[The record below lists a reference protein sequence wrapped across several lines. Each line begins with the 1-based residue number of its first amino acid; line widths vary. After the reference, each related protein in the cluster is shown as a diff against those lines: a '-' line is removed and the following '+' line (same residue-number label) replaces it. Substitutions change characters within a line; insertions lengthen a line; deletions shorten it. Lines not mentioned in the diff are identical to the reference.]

1 MDDVRFSLVVMTYEK
16 PEALRR
22 CLGSLARLRPPAGG
36 FEVVVID
43 DGSRAPDAERIVREL
58 EGALRIACHRISHR
72 GVSGAR
78 NAGLARARGEIVAFV
93 ADDYTLPAHYLE
105 RAERFFATHPDAEL
119 LTCNLRSQG
128 TGLARHVQ
136 ELYLEL
142 VLLQNAGAVPDRD
155 GLICTFT
162 LPASR
167 AALFR
172 RRVFDRVGAFD
183 ESMTS
188 GEDGE
193 LGLRLADHGI
203 PQWFDTRLYLE
214 HWEAKGWRDFLRQ
227 RVEYATSTHDLFR
240 RRAAASGAPPARRWT
255 LRKCAREV
263 VHRLRPWAALS
274 WRTGLFARYVVLLP
288 GLALFLGTFYAT
300 LYRLDRAER

>member
-1 MDDVRFSLVVMTYEK
+1 
-16 PEALRR
+16 
-22 CLGSLARLRPPAGG
+22 
-36 FEVVVID
+36 
-43 DGSRAPDAERIVREL
+43 
-58 EGALRIACHRISHR
+58 
-72 GVSGAR
+72 
-78 NAGLARARGEIVAFV
+78 VAFL
-93 ADDYTLPAHYLE
+93 ADDYTLPPHYLE

-128 TGLARHVQ
+128 TSLARHVQ

-155 GLICTFT
+155 GLIRTFT

-172 RRVFDRVGAFD
+172 RRVFDRVGPFD

-214 HWEAKGWRDFLRQ
+214 HWEDKGWRDFLRQ
-227 RVEYATSTHDLFR
+227 RVAYATSTYALSR
-240 RRAAASGAPPARRWT
+240 RRTAASGAPPGRRWP
-255 LRKCAREV
+255 LRACAREV
-263 VHRLRPWAALS
+263 VRRLAPWAALS
-274 WRTGLFARYVVLLP
+274 WRTGHFARFVVLLP
-288 GLALFLGTFYAT
+288 GLVLFLGRFYAT
-300 LYRLDRAER
+300 LYRLDRAEHRRRS